1 MKRVGSLA
9 DSLHQH
15 ANDSTSSCHECPFL
29 YLDPF
34 SRMLAYFLSISITL
48 FQDHSDNEL
57 ERLKKEQAE
66 KYDELEKLRKE
77 VERLKVDLKEN

>member
-1 MKRVGSLA
+1 
-9 DSLHQH
+9 
-15 ANDSTSSCHECPFL
+15 
-29 YLDPF
+29 
-34 SRMLAYFLSISITL
+34 MLAYFLSISITL